1 MEGGVV
7 TKIHLQVYTA
17 VAEFA
22 LREAFLILI
31 YGLWNSWGHFYI
43 NFIPFEGKTVDG
55 TYEDINF
62 RRLTSPNSKSRHVN
76 WITTPEMTLFSPSFI
91 EVNRIQKN
99 LLSQLFCTLKLIE
112 MNEGGVKLGF
122 CSPALPFLRVA
133 VLLLQGR
140 LEKYLLT
147 SGKKCKALF

>member
-17 VAEFA
+17 AAEFA
-22 LREAFLILI
+22 LKEIFLILI
-31 YGLWNSWGHFYI
+31 CDPWNSGGHFYI
-43 NFIPFEGKTVDG
+43 NFIPFEGRTVDG

-62 RRLTSPNSKSRHVN
+62 RCLTSPNSKTQHVN
-76 WITTPEMTLFSPSFI
+76 WITIPEMTLFSPSYI
-91 EVNRIQKN
+91 EVNRMQKN
-99 LLSQLFCTLKLIE
+99 LLSQLVCTLKLIE
-112 MNEGGVKLGF
+112 MNEGEVKLAF

-140 LEKYLLT
+140 LEEYLLT
-147 SGKKCKALF
+147 SGKKCEALF